1 MEKKKDKVL
10 HSNEKKILYYTLG
23 VVGVITI
30 ILVIYAFI
38 KGYF

>member
-1 MEKKKDKVL
+1 MKKKKDEVL
-10 HSNEKKILYYTLG
+10 HAREKKILYYTLG
-23 VVGVITI
+23 AVIVITI